1 MVGIFDRFHP
11 PCAPMAEELGKWA
24 IRIFDIGRYGGWNG
38 VAVRISR
45 TIQEERKKEAKF
57 IDLVEYNHNARWGML
72 ADDSRIAS
80 LKSGWI
86 IPRKSLRALYL
97 GGGIFSHLVL
107 LPDMTQRTCRYARSA
122 ISG

>member
-1 MVGIFDRFHP
+1 
-11 PCAPMAEELGKWA
+11 MAEELGKWA